1 MRSGSQVTVRIVS
14 DTACDLPAEL
24 VDDLGIL
31 LVPLHIRFGATELL
45 DREELS
51 VKDFWSRCAASEQ
64 LPETAA
70 PSPGAFSSA
79 FQVLEAAGADGVVC
93 ITLSSRLSA
102 THEAAAQAAR
112 TLETGFPVEVID
124 SYSVTLGEGLVVL
137 AAAEA
142 AAAGAAMADVVA
154 AAVSARERL
163 SVFGAID
170 TLENLRKGGRIG
182 GAAATLG
189 TVLSIKP
196 VIQVRDGVVEQESR
210 QRTRAKSL
218 RYLVDKVRSAG
229 PLERLAVLNADA
241 TDFASFLDLI
251 EDVGSSRP
259 RLVGDIGP
267 VIGTHAGP
275 GAIGLAW
282 LREPERGPQA

>member
-1 MRSGSQVTVRIVS
+1 MSVRIVS

-24 VDDLGIL
+24 VDDLGVL
-31 LVPLHIRFGATELL
+31 LVPLHIRFGTTELL
-45 DREELS
+45 DRQELS
-51 VKDFWSRCAASEQ
+51 VKDFWARCAGSEQ

-70 PSPGAFSSA
+70 PSPGAFSLA
-79 FQVLEAAGADGVVC
+79 FETLAAQGADGVVC
-93 ITLSSRLSA
+93 ITLSSKLSA

-112 TLETGFPVEVID
+112 AFEKGIPVEVVD

-137 AAAEA
+137 AAAEV
-142 AAAGAAMADVVA
+142 AAAGASIGEVVA
-154 AAVSARERL
+154 AAASARDRL
-163 SVFGAID
+163 AVFGAID

-182 GAAATLG
+182 GAAAALG

-218 RYLVDKVRSAG
+218 KYLVDKVRSAG
-229 PLERLAVLNADA
+229 PLERFAVMNADA
-241 TDFASFLDLI
+241 TDFAGFLELVQ
-251 EDVGSSRP
+251 DVGSEHP

-282 LREPERGPQA
+282 VREPE

>member
-1 MRSGSQVTVRIVS
+1 MSVRIVS
-14 DTACDLPAEL
+14 DTACDLPADL
-24 VDDLGIL
+24 VDELGIL

-45 DREELS
+45 DREELT
-51 VKDFWSRCAASEQ
+51 VKDFWSRCAASDQ

-70 PSPGAFSSA
+70 PSPGAFTAA
-79 FQVLEAAGADGVVC
+79 FETLAAQGADGAVC
-93 ITLSSRLSA
+93 VTLSSKLSA

-112 TLETGFPVEVID
+112 AFVNGFPVEVTD
-124 SYSVTLGEGLVVL
+124 SCSVTLGEGLVVL

-142 AAAGAAMADVVA
+142 AAAGGAIAEVVA
-154 AAVSARERL
+154 AATSARDRL

-182 GAAATLG
+182 GAAAALG

-196 VIQVRDGVVEQESR
+196 VIEVRNGVVEQESR

-229 PLERLAVLNADA
+229 PLERLAVMNADA
-241 TDFASFLDLI
+241 TDFASFLELVQ
-251 EDVGSSRP
+251 DVGSSHP

-282 LREPERGPQA
+282 VRDPGRGIEGKD

>member
-1 MRSGSQVTVRIVS
+1 MTVRIVS

-142 AAAGAAMADVVA
+142 AAAGAAIADVVA

-229 PLERLAVLNADA
+229 PSND
-241 TDFASFLDLI
+241 
-251 EDVGSSRP
+251 
-259 RLVGDIGP
+259 
-267 VIGTHAGP
+267 
-275 GAIGLAW
+275 
-282 LREPERGPQA
+282 